1 MPPVLQAWYNEFMT
15 NKLSTSPQASRC
27 QIIRISPDGEEV
39 LATSPDQ
46 VEAIYPITY
55 ESLRDYTERIQVAGL
70 DPLFSPRAD
79 RENVAQVLCLDN
91 KTVAVW
97 NNPDGQ
103 ACDLDGIS
111 TLADLAGA
119 SGLTVYVMRPIA

>member
-1 MPPVLQAWYNEFMT
+1 MS
-15 NKLSTSPQASRC
+15 NKLSSSPQASRC
-27 QIIRISPDGEEV
+27 QIIRISPGGEEV

-46 VEAIYPITY
+46 VEALYPITY
-55 ESLRDYTERIQVAGL
+55 ESLRDYTERIRVAGL
-70 DPLFSPRAD
+70 DPLFSPQAD
-79 RENVAQVLCLDN
+79 RESVAQVLCLDN

-103 ACDLDGIS
+103 ARDLDRIL
-111 TLADLAGA
+111 TLADLQGA

>member
-1 MPPVLQAWYNEFMT
+1 MT
-15 NKLSTSPQASRC
+15 TKLPTSMSSSRC
-27 QIIRISPDGEEV
+27 QIIRISPGGEEV

-55 ESLRDYTERIQVAGL
+55 ESLRDYTERIRVGGL

-103 ACDLDGIS
+103 ARDLDTIR
-111 TLADLAGA
+111 TLEDLQGA